1 MKSRLVLAVVALLL
15 FYALVSWAL
24 SVDFVLFSQFY
35 LRYIS
40 LLFAPLGL
48 TLIFFQFVFVSR
60 IKMIEKGFGL
70 DRMFRWHRLFGR
82 AGLILVALHAALI
95 MIYRFRLF
103 GGELFLDTYIWIGI
117 MAFAGFLVT
126 AGLAVTYK
134 KLGLAYE
141 IWRNIHLANYLLFP
155 FVLIH
160 VFFFAR
166 VGSPLYYLF
175 LLLAVLFGAVVLY
188 RVIRIIALRRSPY
201 RVTEVRQEADD
212 IWSLFFAGP
221 RIDYQPGQFM
231 FIQLLRNGKLSSA
244 HPFTISASPTAEHL
258 SITPKQLG
266 DFTGTIKDTKVG
278 DRAFIDAPY
287 GVFSFLNY
295 GRDELVFI
303 AGGIGITPFMS
314 MLRYMYDQKLDQKV
328 TLFWAN
334 RTEKNLCFQDEMKKM
349 QDEMSGFRVIPVMSN
364 QPDWQGEKGHIKGSM
379 LLKHLESIEGK
390 EFFVCGPPA
399 MSRAVINELKELNVS
414 PLMIHSELFEL

>member
-1 MKSRLVLAVVALLL
+1 MKSRLVTAVIALLL
-15 FYALVSWAL
+15 LYALVSWAL
-24 SVDFVLFSQFY
+24 SVDFALFGHYY
-35 LRYIS
+35 LRNLS

-48 TLIFFQFVFVSR
+48 VFIFLQFVFVSR
-60 IKMIEKGFGL
+60 IKMIERGFGL
-70 DRMFRWHRLFGR
+70 DRMFRWHRVFGR
-82 AGLILVALHAALI
+82 LGLILVTLHAALI
-95 MIYRFRLF
+95 IVYRLIQFGATFFDLF
-103 GGELFLDTYIWIGI
+103 IWFGI
-117 MAFAGFLVT
+117 IALLGFMVT
-126 AGLAVTYK
+126 AGIASTYK
-134 KLGLAYE
+134 KIGLAYE
-141 IWRNIHLANYLLFP
+141 TWRNIHLANYVLFP
-155 FVLIH
+155 VVMIH
-160 VFFFAR
+160 VFYHI
-166 VGSPLYYLF
+166 SPGTMLYYLW
-175 LLLAVLFGAVVLY
+175 LLLAVLFGAVVIY
-188 RVIRIIALRRSPY
+188 RVIRIITLRRNPY

-231 FIQLLRNGKLSSA
+231 FVQLLRNGKLSSA

-266 DFTGTIKDTKVG
+266 DFTMTIKDTKVG

-295 GRDELVFI
+295 GRGEPVFF

-314 MLRYMYDQKLDQKV
+314 MLRYMYDQKLDQKA

-334 RTEKNLCFQDEMKKM
+334 RSEKNLCFQDELEKM
-349 QDEMSGFRVIPVMSN
+349 QAEMPGFRVILVMSD
-364 QPDWQGEKGHIKGSM
+364 QPDWEGEKGHIGGSM
-379 LLKHLESIEGK
+379 ILNHLESIEGK

-399 MSRAVINELKELNVS
+399 MSRAVINELKQLNVS